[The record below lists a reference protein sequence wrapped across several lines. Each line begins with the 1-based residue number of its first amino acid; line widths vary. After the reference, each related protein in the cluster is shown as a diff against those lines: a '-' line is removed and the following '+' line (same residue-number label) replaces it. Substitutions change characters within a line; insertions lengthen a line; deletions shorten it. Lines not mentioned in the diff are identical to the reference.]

1 MFLDLPGDIGT
12 QQNTI
17 NMTINKTTNT
27 YYFNVAIPIQ
37 ERKRKPKLYIVFNQI
52 NTGNYSK

>member
-12 QQNTI
+12 QL